1 MKKQILVSMLL
12 SVILISCKEY
22 GEVRIMPELNHGET
36 EIELYKNEGSSKTV
50 VIHTT
55 AQEVTAGYSA
65 DWLSVDANKQRVVYS
80 AVTANETGEPRS
92 AVVKLSA
99 DEYSVEVTVTQL
111 AKDESE
117 MKELKV
123 GQLTEDG
130 LGMIFWVNPDNKEI
144 GKAISLQRWGGNP
157 FEASIKPHNALSTVN
172 GMENTALYTD
182 AGPNDAAALCTNL
195 GEGWYLPASE
205 ELVDLFA
212 AYNGVS
218 HTDPAFTNATPDK
231 ISDTEKAARAAFD
244 KMLTNLEGEVINAA
258 AETGNGESY
267 WASTENADGQK
278 ARYVR
283 FGKYGMDFGAK
294 TGTSRYVRAMKVIGD
309 YKFPEEPATLTV
321 SPMQVE
327 LTSEEGATADV
338 TVSTNKKSF
347 AWTVE
352 GDGNKWLSAAQDGEK
367 IRFTAL
373 SANTGDDTRTA
384 TVTVTAGT
392 GDAKATVTVTVS
404 QQKVQNEKPAFQI
417 GDFVKM
423 DGDKELAEGGI
434 VFWVEGN
441 QAKILSLKRSE
452 KPVNWADEGFT
463 EALGLTNPDDGEGN
477 TQKMKESAIAAHL
490 PALEYCKDGWYL
502 PARNEMEEVFNAYNG
517 GSSRSSG
524 KKPVDITQE
533 EKDARAAW
541 DKILTDNGGEVM
553 NAKADNTAGD
563 SYFTSTETDDAA
575 KVFYVR
581 FGQWNPGL
589 TGAKYAK
596 SPARYVRCI
605 RKVSK

>member
-1 MKKQILVSMLL
+1 MKKHILVSFIL
-12 SVILISCKEY
+12 SMILVSCKEY
-22 GEVRIMPELNHGET
+22 GEVRIMPEFNHGET

-55 AQEVTAGYSA
+55 ENEITADYNAG
-65 DWLSVDANKQRVVYS
+65 WLSVDANKQRVIYS
-80 AVTANETGEPRS
+80 AVDANETGESRS
-92 AVVKLSA
+92 AIVKLNA
-99 DEYSVEVTVTQL
+99 GEYSMEVTVTQL

-117 MKELKV
+117 INELKV

-130 LGMIFWVNPDNKEI
+130 LGMIFWVDPDNKEI

-157 FEASIKPHNALSTVN
+157 FEASIKSHNALSTVN
-172 GMENTALYTD
+172 GVENTALYTD
-182 AGPNDAAALCTNL
+182 AGANDAAALCTNL

-205 ELVDLFA
+205 ELGSLFDV
-212 AYNGVS
+212 YNGIAR
-218 HTDPAFTNATPDK
+218 DNGFTNATPDK
-231 ISDTEKAARAAFD
+231 ISDAEKAARAAFD
-244 KMLTNLEGEVINAA
+244 KMLTDLEGEVINAA
-258 AETGNGESY
+258 AENGNGESY
-267 WASTENADGQK
+267 WASTENEDGSK

-294 TGTSRYVRAMKVIGD
+294 TGTSRFVRAMKIIGD
-309 YKFPEEPATLTV
+309 YKFPEEPATLSV

-327 LTSEEGATADV
+327 LTSEEGATADATV
-338 TVSTNKKSF
+338 TTNKKSF
-347 AWTVE
+347 AFVIE
-352 GDGNKWLSAAQDGEK
+352 GDGGTWLSAAQDGDK
-367 IRFTAL
+367 IKLTAL
-373 SANTGDDTRTA
+373 SANTGDDIRKA

-392 GDAKATVTVTVS
+392 GDAQATVAITVS

-441 QAKILSLKRSE
+441 NAKILSLKRSE
-452 KPVNWADEGFT
+452 TINWANEGFIDG
-463 EALGLTNPDDGEGN
+463 LGLTDQEDGEAN
-477 TQKMKESAIAAHL
+477 TQKMKESAIAANI
-490 PALEYCKDGWYL
+490 PILEFCKDGWYI

-517 GSSRSSG
+517 GPSQSSG
-524 KKPVDITQE
+524 KKPDAIKPE
-533 EKDARAAW
+533 ETAARAAW
-541 DKILTDNGGEVM
+541 DKILTDNGGVVM
-553 NAKADNTAGD
+553 NAKAANTAGD
-563 SYFTSTETDDAA
+563 SYFTSTEADDAS

-589 TGAKYAK
+589 TGAKYSK

>member
-1 MKKQILVSMLL
+1 MKKHILVSFIL
-12 SVILISCKEY
+12 SMILVSCKEY
-22 GEVRIMPELNHGET
+22 GEVRIMPEFNHGET

-55 AQEVTAGYSA
+55 ENEITADYNAG
-65 DWLSVDANKQRVVYS
+65 WLSVDANKQRVIYS
-80 AVTANETGEPRS
+80 AVDANETGESRS
-92 AVVKLSA
+92 AIVKLNA
-99 DEYSVEVTVTQL
+99 GEYSMEVTVTQL

-117 MKELKV
+117 MNELKV

-130 LGMIFWVNPDNKEI
+130 LGMIFWVDPDNKEI

-157 FEASIKPHNALSTVN
+157 FEASIKSHNALSTVN
-172 GMENTALYTD
+172 GVENTALYTD
-182 AGPNDAAALCTNL
+182 AGVNDAAALCTNL

-205 ELVDLFA
+205 ELGSLFDV
-212 AYNGVS
+212 YNGIAR
-218 HTDPAFTNATPDK
+218 DNGFTNATPDK
-231 ISDTEKAARAAFD
+231 ISDAEKAARAAFD
-244 KMLTNLEGEVINAA
+244 KMLTDLEGEVINAA
-258 AETGNGESY
+258 AENGNGESY
-267 WASTENADGQK
+267 WASTENEDGSK

-294 TGTSRYVRAMKVIGD
+294 TGTSRFVRAMKIIGD
-309 YKFPEEPATLTV
+309 YKFPEEPATLSV

-327 LTSEEGATADV
+327 LTSEEGATADATV
-338 TVSTNKKSF
+338 TTNKKSF
-347 AWTVE
+347 AFVIE
-352 GDGNKWLSAAQDGEK
+352 GDGGTWLSAAQDGDK
-367 IRFTAL
+367 IKLTAL
-373 SANTGDDTRTA
+373 SANTGDDIRKA

-392 GDAKATVTVTVS
+392 GDAQATVAITVS

-441 QAKILSLKRSE
+441 NAKILSLKRSE
-452 KPVNWADEGFT
+452 TINWANEGFIDG
-463 EALGLTNPDDGEGN
+463 LGLTDQEDGEAN
-477 TQKMKESAIAAHL
+477 TQKMKESAIAANI
-490 PALEYCKDGWYL
+490 PILEFCKDGWYI

-517 GSSRSSG
+517 GPSQSSG
-524 KKPVDITQE
+524 KKPDAIKPE
-533 EKDARAAW
+533 ETAARAAW
-541 DKILTDNGGEVM
+541 DKILTDNGGVVM
-553 NAKADNTAGD
+553 NAKAANTAGD
-563 SYFTSTETDDAA
+563 SYFTSTEADDAS

-589 TGAKYAK
+589 TGAKYSK

>member
-1 MKKQILVSMLL
+1 MKKHILVSFIL
-12 SVILISCKEY
+12 SMILVSCKEY
-22 GEVRIMPELNHGET
+22 GEVRIMPEFNHGET

-55 AQEVTAGYSA
+55 ENEITADYNAG
-65 DWLSVDANKQRVVYS
+65 WLSVDANKQRVIYS
-80 AVTANETGEPRS
+80 AVDANETGESRS
-92 AVVKLSA
+92 AIVKLNA
-99 DEYSVEVTVTQL
+99 GEYSMEVTVTQL

-117 MKELKV
+117 MNELKV

-130 LGMIFWVNPDNKEI
+130 LGMIFWVDPDNKEI

-157 FEASIKPHNALSTVN
+157 FEASIKSHNALSTVN
-172 GMENTALYTD
+172 GVENTALYTD
-182 AGPNDAAALCTNL
+182 AGANDAAALCTNL

-205 ELVDLFA
+205 ELGSLFDV
-212 AYNGVS
+212 YNGIAR
-218 HTDPAFTNATPDK
+218 DNGFTNATPDK
-231 ISDTEKAARAAFD
+231 ISDAEKAARAAFD
-244 KMLTNLEGEVINAA
+244 KMLTDLEGEVINAA
-258 AETGNGESY
+258 AENGNGESY
-267 WASTENADGQK
+267 WASTENEDGSK

-294 TGTSRYVRAMKVIGD
+294 TGTSRFVRAMKIIGD
-309 YKFPEEPATLTV
+309 YKFPEEPATLSV

-327 LTSEEGATADV
+327 LTSEEGATADATV
-338 TVSTNKKSF
+338 TTNKKSF
-347 AWTVE
+347 AFVIE
-352 GDGNKWLSAAQDGEK
+352 GDGGTWLSAAQDGDK
-367 IRFTAL
+367 IKLTAL
-373 SANTGDDTRTA
+373 SANTGDDIRKA

-392 GDAKATVTVTVS
+392 GDAQATVAITVS

-441 QAKILSLKRSE
+441 NAKILSLKRSE
-452 KPVNWADEGFT
+452 TINWANEGFIDG
-463 EALGLTNPDDGEGN
+463 LGLTDQEDGEAN
-477 TQKMKESAIAAHL
+477 TQKMKESAIAANI
-490 PALEYCKDGWYL
+490 PILEFCKDGWYI

-517 GSSRSSG
+517 GPSQSSG
-524 KKPVDITQE
+524 KKPDAIKPE
-533 EKDARAAW
+533 ETAARAAW
-541 DKILTDNGGEVM
+541 DKILTDNGGVVM
-553 NAKADNTAGD
+553 NAKAANTAGD
-563 SYFTSTETDDAA
+563 SYFTSTEADDAS

-589 TGAKYAK
+589 TGAKYSK